1 MRLIDA
7 DELHENYN
15 LKNMHK
21 YNADGSLNRQAA
33 NTLMLYEVADMI
45 EDAPTVC
52 DIKQSCM
59 KIIK

>member
-7 DELHENYN
+7 DELLENYN

-21 YNADGSLNRQAA
+21 YNADGSLNRQAV

-52 DIKQSCM
+52 NIKKPC
-59 KIIK
+59 KEIIK